1 MVERRWGKR
10 FNTEIKARF
19 GEKELDHFGWVQ
31 DMSIFGFF
39 IVTSKSYPIGT
50 LLNIVITTKGQK
62 PSILQGTV
70 QWSKEK
76 PQASVWL
83 TQDGGL
89 GIQIKTFFQG
99 QEYFE
104 DQCQKLCREC
114 ATEIKTICPIQNEE
128 PEKKSL
134 AFLRNIFTTRD

>member
-10 FNTEIKARF
+10 FHTEIKARF

-39 IVTSKSYPIGT
+39 IVTRKSYPIGT
-50 LLNIVITTKGQK
+50 LLKIELITKGQK
-62 PSILQGTV
+62 SSALQGTV

-89 GIQIKTFFQG
+89 GIQIKTFLQG

-114 ATEIKTICPIQNEE
+114 AAEVKSVCPIQPEDS
-128 PEKKSL
+128 EKKIF
-134 AFLRNIFTTRD
+134 AFLRNIFSAKD